1 MKKQSSIAANVGDST
16 GIMTRSRAATLA
28 SQSSGF
34 VASSRAPSVQTRK
47 RVLRE
52 NPKKAASDENN
63 IIVTEN
69 PCRQH
74 KRRAVLQDVTNVC
87 CENSYRSF
95 FHAAKIQL
103 QICTKKGLPPILP
116 TIRTTVCMNDL
127 LVLKAFCIYYLCK
140 DNFSGKLMTSCYPD
154 HVDIDSD
161 HTDPQLCSLYAAD
174 IYSNLQVAEL
184 NRRPFPNFMETV
196 QRDITQAMRGI
207 LVDWLVEVSEEYKL
221 VPDTLYMTVY
231 LIDWFLC
238 QNYIERQRL
247 QLLGITCMLI
257 ASKYEEICAPRVEE
271 FCFITDNTYSREEVL
286 KMESQV
292 LKCLGFQ
299 LFVPTTKTFL
309 RRFLRAA
316 QVSYKSPSLEL
327 EYLANFLAELS
338 LVDYGFLKFIPS
350 IIAASAVFLAR
361 WTMDQSSHPWNA
373 TLEHY
378 TSYKASDLKVSA
390 FALQDLQLNTN
401 GCPLNAIR
409 MKYRQE
415 KFKYVAALSSPKLL
429 ETLF

>member
-34 VASSRAPSVQTRK
+34 VASYRAPSVQTRK

-63 IIVTEN
+63 IIVTDN

-95 FHAAKIQL
+95 FHAAKIQPKNSKQAKNGQAQISKVAPSVSVKVQHVQANSKTRINKGTVKAGHKPVELSTSLGADMTVQLGSINECTRGNQRPSEL
-103 QICTKKGLPPILP
+103 QICTKK
-116 TIRTTVCMNDL
+116 
-127 LVLKAFCIYYLCK
+127 
-140 DNFSGKLMTSCYPD
+140 
-154 HVDIDSD
+154 DIDSD

-247 QLLGITCMLI
+247 QLLGSMKKYVHREQKNF
-257 ASKYEEICAPRVEE
+257 AS
-271 FCFITDNTYSREEVL
+271 SR
-286 KMESQV
+286 
-292 LKCLGFQ
+292 
-299 LFVPTTKTFL
+299 TTLTQEK

-415 KFKYVAALSSPKLL
+415 KVTTIND
-429 ETLF
+429 TLRL

>member
-1 MKKQSSIAANVGDST
+1 MSKVK
-16 GIMTRSRAATLA
+16 TLILFLL
-28 SQSSGF
+28 SCNSSGEMTF
-34 VASSRAPSVQTRK
+34 
-47 RVLRE
+47 LF
-52 NPKKAASDENN
+52 DL
-63 IIVTEN
+63 I
-69 PCRQH
+69 
-74 KRRAVLQDVTNVC
+74 
-87 CENSYRSF
+87 
-95 FHAAKIQL
+95 
-103 QICTKKGLPPILP
+103 
-116 TIRTTVCMNDL
+116 TVE
-127 LVLKAFCIYYLCK
+127 K

-415 KFKYVAALSSPKLL
+415 KSSPEVSGKLR
-429 ETLF
+429 

>member
-95 FHAAKIQL
+95 FHAAKIQPKNSKQAKNGQAQISKLAPSVSVKVLHVQANSKTRINKGTVKAGHKPVELSTSLGADMTVQLGSINECTRGNQRPSEL
-103 QICTKKGLPPILP
+103 QICTKK
-116 TIRTTVCMNDL
+116 
-127 LVLKAFCIYYLCK
+127 
-140 DNFSGKLMTSCYPD
+140 
-154 HVDIDSD
+154 DIDSD

-271 FCFITDNTYSREEVL
+271 FCFITDNTYSREE
-286 KMESQV
+286 
-292 LKCLGFQ
+292 
-299 LFVPTTKTFL
+299 
-309 RRFLRAA
+309 
-316 QVSYKSPSLEL
+316 SPSLEL

-415 KFKYVAALSSPKLL
+415 KVTSINDTQGSDAF
-429 ETLF
+429 